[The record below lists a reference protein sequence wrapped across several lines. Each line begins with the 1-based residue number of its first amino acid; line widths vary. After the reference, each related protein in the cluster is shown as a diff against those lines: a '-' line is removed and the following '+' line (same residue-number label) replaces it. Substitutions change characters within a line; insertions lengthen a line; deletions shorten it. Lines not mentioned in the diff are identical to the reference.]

1 MLGNDNMC
9 FACGEDNPIS
19 LGLNFEKSGN
29 QKVEAQFQPKEEH
42 QGYKGIMHGGLI
54 STLLDEAMAKVLS
67 LNNILAVTA
76 KMNIR
81 FRQPVSIEKKLV
93 VTAEIIKNK
102 TGLYLTEAEVRDKKD
117 KLYAKAQA
125 KFMKVEKVEEE

>member
-19 LGLNFEKSGN
+19 LGLNFKKNDDKTVRAE
-29 QKVEAQFQPKEEH
+29 FQPKMEH

-54 STLLDEAMAKVLS
+54 STLMDEAMAKVLS
-67 LNNILAVTA
+67 LNDILALTA

-81 FRQPVSIEKKLV
+81 FRQPVSIDKKLV
-93 VTAEIIKNK
+93 ITAEIVKNK
-102 TGLYLTEAEVRDKKD
+102 TGLYFTEAEVRGINGE
-117 KLYAKAQA
+117 LFAEAEA
-125 KFMKVEKVEEE
+125 KFMKVEEE